1 MWVRSLH
8 VSHGWCFLYRSTQ
21 AFHTYLAL
29 FQCDMRTDRACAPG
43 LIRYVYRTFTPVI
56 YHVLLYTERM
66 SAVKTRK
73 NITYRCHYHVA
84 WCPKYRRSVL
94 TSLDTS
100 LQNPPIEGDPGPV
113 DERLREIIYDV
124 CREHLSEV
132 LELEIKPDHVL
143 LLVDC
148 DPQLGIAKLV
158 RTIKGQSSRLLR
170 QEFPSLKRRLPTL
183 WTNSYFVA
191 TVGSTPV
198 SAIKQYIENQ
208 RNV

>member
-1 MWVRSLH
+1 M
-8 VSHGWCFLYRSTQ
+8 G
-21 AFHTYLAL
+21 
-29 FQCDMRTDRACAPG
+29 
-43 LIRYVYRTFTPVI
+43 
-56 YHVLLYTERM
+56 
-66 SAVKTRK
+66 AVKTSK
-73 NITYRCHYHVA
+73 NITYHCHYHVV
-84 WCPKYRRSVL
+84 WCPKYRRPVL
-94 TSLDTS
+94 TSNDTS

-113 DERLREIIYDV
+113 DERLQEIIHDV

-132 LELEIKPDHVL
+132 LELEIKPDHVH

-148 DPQLGIAKLV
+148 DPRLGIAKLV
-158 RTIKGQSSRLLR
+158 RTIKGRSSRLLR

-191 TVGSTPV
+191 TVGSAPV